1 MSLLAAGCAGAPA
14 PRPLPAGTLAP
25 WEIPQAAYGSQRL
38 FRVSYSGPEGEGSF
52 RVTLRLVSPA
62 RYQIQAVDP
71 LGRSL
76 WSLDVLNDSGLSL
89 NHRNRTVLHVRRAL
103 RDLRG
108 AARALPAAVAPRRSS
123 SRRVPAQPAAASA
136 TAQPRGRMFDFYDE
150 AKRHWYGNLGEDG
163 QVLSWTLA
171 EGSTPKVWWMR
182 REDWAILSDRE
193 RGVQVRWREV
203 LRENLDKE
211 PPVLAPSQRL
221 PGDRVRRPRPLR
233 RAAGRAAD
241 LTLPPRALT
250 IVPPCGGGLPAWRAA
265 RADARKRLRMLSGGS
280 ASI

>member
-89 NHRNRTVLHVRRAL
+89 NHRNHTFCTFNGRFEIS
-103 RDLRG
+103 G
-108 AARALPAAVAPRRSS
+108 ATLGPFPLLSLPGLLLA
-123 SRRVPAQPAAASA
+123 RVPAQPAAASA

-211 PPVLAPSQRL
+211 PPVLAPPSGYQETEC
-221 PGDRVRRPRPLR
+221 GDP
-233 RAAGRAAD
+233 D
-241 LTLPPRALT
+241 LSDAPPAE
-250 IVPPCGGGLPAWRAA
+250 PP
-265 RADARKRLRMLSGGS
+265 
-280 ASI
+280 I